1 MNPEY
6 LALYHENRL
15 GITFFE
21 FVLLVLI
28 EQQQHDTLLRCWED
42 NFTDFEYK
50 IRVLEEAGYVKWH
63 GDKMSEISLRKK
75 GEDLFKNINKLSKK
89 ANSDVNTW
97 IDAWRDMFPAGIN
110 TAGYRYRGNRLEV
123 LKKMIKFVAQY
134 KFSREEIFEATLRY
148 VERFS
153 ARGYMYMEQAHYFIE
168 KKERGSSLAT
178 ECESL
183 KEQQT
188 LQTETTNYGRRVV

>member
-123 LKKMIKFVAQY
+123 LKKMIKFVSVY
-134 KFSREEIFEATLRY
+134 PYTKEEIFEATKRY
-148 VERFS
+148 IDRF
-153 ARGYMYMEQAHYFIE
+153 AIKGYNYMQMAHYFIE
-168 KKERGSSLAT
+168 KKDSGSSLAS
-178 ECESL
+178 ECENL
-183 KEQQT
+183 KESK
-188 LQTETTNYGRRVV
+188 TNSVESPSYGRTIK